1 MRTDWIAQI
10 LKWLSWKKWVI
21 ATLLT
26 LILWYVFAKW
36 YLDEATYNLLGWM
49 LVIVFWWASIA
60 TKNIYSV
67 NK

>member
-1 MRTDWIAQI
+1 MRKDFIAQT
-10 LKWLSWKKWVI
+10 LKFLSWKKSVI

-26 LILWYVFAKW
+26 LVLWYCFAKW
-36 YLDEATYNLLGWM
+36 YLDEATYNLIGWM